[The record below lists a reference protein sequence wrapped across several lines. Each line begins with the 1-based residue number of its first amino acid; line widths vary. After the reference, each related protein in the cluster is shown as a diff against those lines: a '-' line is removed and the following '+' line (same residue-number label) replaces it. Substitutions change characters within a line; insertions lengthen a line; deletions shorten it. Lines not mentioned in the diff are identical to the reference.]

1 MQIKFYLKSYLFN
14 YSFFYLNKKSNE
26 SSDLKYLKVIKDH
39 ENEIQQLK
47 SDLKDTRK
55 LITQKDTE
63 IERMTR
69 ERDQT
74 DAELNFKCSDL
85 EVIFKSMF

>member
-1 MQIKFYLKSYLFN
+1 M
-14 YSFFYLNKKSNE
+14 
-26 SSDLKYLKVIKDH
+26 KYLKVIKDH
-39 ENEIQQLK
+39 ENEIQQLE

-55 LITQKDTE
+55 LIAQKYTE

-74 DAELNFKCSDL
+74 DAEFNDEFSYLKVS
-85 EVIFKSMF
+85 FKSMF

>member
-1 MQIKFYLKSYLFN
+1 
-14 YSFFYLNKKSNE
+14 
-26 SSDLKYLKVIKDH
+26 LKYLKVIKDH

-63 IERMTR
+63 FENMTR

-74 DAELNFKCSDL
+74 DAEFNFKCSDL
-85 EVIFKSMF
+85 EVIFKLFSSFQIIRF